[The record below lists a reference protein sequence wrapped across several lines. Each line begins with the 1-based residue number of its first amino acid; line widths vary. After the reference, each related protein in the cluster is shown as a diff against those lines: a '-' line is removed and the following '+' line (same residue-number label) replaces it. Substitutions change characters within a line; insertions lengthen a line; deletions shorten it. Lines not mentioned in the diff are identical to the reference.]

1 MSTWKKVWGS
11 LEIPW
16 GAQVGSLEDITQKI
30 WIQNA
35 WTAHA
40 VQVRFCNAYGREPLV
55 LERVS
60 AGLWDREKK
69 QVTKIVPITADGSER
84 ITIEPGTAFYSD
96 EAALSLTPEYDIV
109 ISAYFKSAQKI
120 DSVCQTWC
128 AQGFRTS
135 FCGGDAVSSAFWGM
149 QTTLQVL
156 PSFARDAV
164 PCNAAAGI
172 NGLKICTDR
181 PPVTL
186 ACFGDSITHMGYY
199 FDPLR
204 EMVQRHRPGEY
215 ALLNYGIGGNRLLF
229 DDCYVEE
236 IIGHGKCFG
245 QAGISRFVRDVYI
258 EDTPDTV
265 FFMEGVNDC
274 THAFA
279 FGCPNEVPTGEMLFN
294 GMKQIIETAHKNKSK
309 IYVSTVMPFGCFGEP
324 FREKAECIRQDFNQR
339 IRESS
344 ALADGLIDLDMVMRM
359 PNAPDK
365 MKDDCHIGDG
375 VHPNTEGGRRIA
387 RAIFEHLFKGEMR

>member
-1 MSTWKKVWGS
+1 
-11 LEIPW
+11 
-16 GAQVGSLEDITQKI
+16 
-30 WIQNA
+30 
-35 WTAHA
+35 
-40 VQVRFCNAYGREPLV
+40 
-55 LERVS
+55 
-60 AGLWDREKK
+60 
-69 QVTKIVPITADGSER
+69 
-84 ITIEPGTAFYSD
+84 
-96 EAALSLTPEYDIV
+96 
-109 ISAYFKSAQKI
+109 
-120 DSVCQTWC
+120 
-128 AQGFRTS
+128 
-135 FCGGDAVSSAFWGM
+135 M

-204 EMVQRHRPGEY
+204 EMVQRHSPGEY

-265 FFMEGVNDC
+265 FFMEGL
-274 THAFA
+274 TI
-279 FGCPNEVPTGEMLFN
+279 VPTPLLLAVR
-294 GMKQIIETAHKNKSK
+294 MKFRQAKCFLTA
-309 IYVSTVMPFGCFGEP
+309 
-324 FREKAECIRQDFNQR
+324 
-339 IRESS
+339 
-344 ALADGLIDLDMVMRM
+344 
-359 PNAPDK
+359 
-365 MKDDCHIGDG
+365 
-375 VHPNTEGGRRIA
+375 
-387 RAIFEHLFKGEMR
+387 